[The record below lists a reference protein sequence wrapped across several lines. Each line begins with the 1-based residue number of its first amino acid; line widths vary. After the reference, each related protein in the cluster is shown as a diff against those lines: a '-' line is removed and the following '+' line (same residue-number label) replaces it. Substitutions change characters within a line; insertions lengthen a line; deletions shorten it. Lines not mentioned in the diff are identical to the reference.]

1 MESLTSFAVGSKC
14 SVIVELV
21 DGTFVR
27 RNGVVKNE
35 VRHEQ
40 GAWCIELEQS
50 PYFVKRYEKYFEIS
64 EPMTS
69 YEELIN
75 AFDELAN

>member
-1 MESLTSFAVGSKC
+1 MESLTSFAVGTKC
-14 SVIVELV
+14 SVIVELG

>member
-1 MESLTSFAVGSKC
+1 MDSLTSFAVGTKC
-14 SVIVELV
+14 SVIVELN
-21 DGTFVR
+21 GFFAR

-35 VRHEQ
+35 ISHEK
-40 GAWCIELEQS
+40 GAWCIELKQS

-69 YEELIN
+69 HEELIN

>member
-1 MESLTSFAVGSKC
+1 MYSLTSFAVGTKC
-14 SVIVELV
+14 SIIVELGN
-21 DGTFVR
+21 GTFVR

-35 VRHEQ
+35 VSHEQ
-40 GAWCIELEQS
+40 GAWCVELKQF
-50 PYFVKRYEKYFEIS
+50 PFFVKRYEKYFEIL

-69 YEELIN
+69 NEELIN